1 MLSRKAIQLATLSFL
16 FVGFI
21 FTSSS
26 ALAYWQDVTVTRDVE
41 LVTIGEPIE
50 IVVDDISA
58 DVGQLNLVPQGYVFA
73 VNDVEEVTL
82 EYEVSVSRELLNS
95 VDLYITIN
103 DILINE
109 QDTYSHL
116 VDISILGNGGQAVL
130 DLYNDTITIT
140 VTVRLIEPIDADEA
154 LERNIES
161 ERVNV
166 EDSVLAYE
174 TIKGQT
180 ISFVMEFELQAKADA
195 TETQQ
200 Q

>member
-50 IVVDDISA
+50 IIVDDISA
-58 DVGQLNLVPQGYVFA
+58 DVGQLNLVPEGYVFA

-82 EYEVSVSRELLNS
+82 EYEVSVSRELLNT

-154 LERNIES
+154 LERNLDS

-180 ISFVMEFELQAKADA
+180 ISFALGFELQAKPEA